1 MGATMDLNLRGRT
14 ALITGAS
21 KGIGRG
27 VGRSAGRGRR
37 ERHPGVAHAA
47 PTSMLCATA
56 SRRAGTCAPRSTR
69 STSPTAAN
77 VDRLAALH
85 PDIDILVNNAGA
97 IPGGNLQEI
106 DEARWREA
114 WDLKVYGYINMC
126 RRFYALMKQRGH
138 GVIINILGMAGERMD
153 AGYIA
158 GSTGNAGLM
167 AFTKT
172 LGGAASADNLRVVG
186 INPGAIATDRLV
198 TIMKKRAQ
206 DRLGDAGRW
215 AGADEAAAVRR
226 APATPEEI
234 GWMVAFLASDK
245 SAYTTGTI
253 ITIDGGAA
261 NRGPMF

>member
-1 MGATMDLNLRGRT
+1 MDLNLRGRT
-14 ALITGAS
+14 ALVTGAS

-27 VGRSAGRGRR
+27 AA
-37 ERHPGVAHAA
+37 EILAEEGVNVILVSRTQADLEAVRDNIAKRWNVRAEVHAYDI
-47 PTSMLCATA
+47 SD
-56 SRRAGTCAPRSTR
+56 S
-69 STSPTAAN
+69 AN
-77 VDRLAALH
+77 VDRLVAQHA
-85 PDIDILVNNAGA
+85 DIDILVNNAGA
-97 IPGGNLQEI
+97 IPAGNLQEI
-106 DEARWREA
+106 DEARWRAA

-126 RRFYALMKQRGH
+126 RRFYAEMRQRRR

-198 TIMKKRAQ
+198 TVMQKRAQ
-206 DRLGDAGRW
+206 DRLGDANRWEELMKPLPFGR
-215 AGADEAAAVRR
+215 AG
-226 APATPEEI
+226 TSEEI

-245 SAYTTGTI
+245 SAYTSGTI

>member
-1 MGATMDLNLRGRT
+1 MDLNLRGKT

-21 KGIGRG
+21 KGIGRA
-27 VGRSAGRGRR
+27 SAEALAEEG
-37 ERHPGVAHAA
+37 
-47 PTSMLCATA
+47 
-56 SRRAGTCAPRSTR
+56 
-69 STSPTAAN
+69 AN
-77 VDRLAALH
+77 VILVSRTQADLDAVRDSIAKRWNVRAEIHAFDISDSRNIDRLAQLH
-85 PDIDILVNNAGA
+85 PEIDILVNNAGA
-97 IPGGNLQEI
+97 IPGGTLQEI
-106 DEARWREA
+106 DEQRWRQA

-138 GVIINILGMAGERMD
+138 GVIVNILGMAGERMD
-153 AGYIA
+153 VGYIA

-167 AFTKT
+167 AFTKA

-198 TIMKKRAQ
+198 TMMKKRAQ
-206 DRLGDAGRW
+206 DQLGDSDRWQDLMKPLPFGRAGNS
-215 AGADEAAAVRR
+215 
-226 APATPEEI
+226 EEI

>member
-1 MGATMDLNLRGRT
+1 MDLNLRGRT

-27 VGRSAGRGRR
+27 AAEVLAEEGVNVILVSRTRADLDAVRDTISARWNVRA
-37 ERHPGVAHAA
+37 EVHAYDI
-47 PTSMLCATA
+47 SD
-56 SRRAGTCAPRSTR
+56 S
-69 STSPTAAN
+69 AN
-77 VDRLAALH
+77 VDRLVAQHA
-85 PDIDILVNNAGA
+85 DIDILVNNAGA
-97 IPGGNLQEI
+97 IPAGNLQEI
-106 DEARWREA
+106 DETRWREA

-126 RRFYALMKQRGH
+126 RRFYAEMKKRRS

-172 LGGAASADNLRVVG
+172 LGGAASSDNLRVVG

-198 TIMKKRAQ
+198 TVMQKRAQ

-215 AGADEAAAVRR
+215 QELMKPLPFERAG
-226 APATPEEI
+226 TSEEV

>member
-1 MGATMDLNLRGRT
+1 MDLDLRGRT

-27 VGRSAGRGRR
+27 AAEVLAEEGVNVILVSRTRADLDAVRDNIAGRWNVRAQ
-37 ERHPGVAHAA
+37 VHAFDI
-47 PTSMLCATA
+47 SD
-56 SRRAGTCAPRSTR
+56 SR
-69 STSPTAAN
+69 N
-77 VDRLAALH
+77 VDRLAELH

-97 IPGGNLQEI
+97 IPAGNLQDV

-126 RRFYALMKQRGH
+126 RRFYPLMKQRGH

-153 AGYIA
+153 AGYVA

-198 TIMKKRAQ
+198 TIMQKRAL
-206 DRLGDAGRW
+206 DRLGDANRWEELMKPLPYGR
-215 AGADEAAAVRR
+215 AG
-226 APATPEEI
+226 TSEEI

-245 SAYTTGTI
+245 SAYTSGTI

>member
-1 MGATMDLNLRGRT
+1 MDLNLRGKT

-21 KGIGRG
+21 KGIGRASAEVLAEEG
-27 VGRSAGRGRR
+27 VNVILISRTQADLEAARDSIAARWNVRA
-37 ERHPGVAHAA
+37 EVHAFDI
-47 PTSMLCATA
+47 SD
-56 SRRAGTCAPRSTR
+56 S
-69 STSPTAAN
+69 AN
-77 VDRLAALH
+77 VDRLVALH

-97 IPGGNLQEI
+97 IPGGNLQDI

-126 RRFYALMKQRGH
+126 RRFYALMKQRGR
-138 GVIINILGMAGERMD
+138 GVIVNILGMAGERMD

-186 INPGAIATDRLV
+186 INPGAIATERLV
-198 TIMKKRAQ
+198 TIMKQRAK
-206 DRLGDAGRW
+206 DRLGDANRWEELMKPLPFGR
-215 AGADEAAAVRR
+215 AG
-226 APATPEEI
+226 TSEEI
-234 GWMVAFLASDK
+234 GSMVAFLASDR
-245 SAYTTGTI
+245 SAYTSGTI

>member
-1 MGATMDLNLRGRT
+1 MDLNLRGRT

-27 VGRSAGRGRR
+27 AAEVLAEEGVNVILVSRTRADLDAVRDTISARWNVRA
-37 ERHPGVAHAA
+37 EVHAYDI
-47 PTSMLCATA
+47 SD
-56 SRRAGTCAPRSTR
+56 S
-69 STSPTAAN
+69 AN
-77 VDRLAALH
+77 VDRLVAQHA
-85 PDIDILVNNAGA
+85 DIDILVNNAGA
-97 IPGGNLQEI
+97 IPAGNLQEI
-106 DEARWREA
+106 DETRWREA

-126 RRFYALMKQRGH
+126 RRFYAEMKKRRS

-172 LGGAASADNLRVVG
+172 LGGAASSDNLRVVG

-198 TIMKKRAQ
+198 TVMQKRAQ

-215 AGADEAAAVRR
+215 QELMKPLPFERAG
-226 APATPEEI
+226 TSEEI

>member
-1 MGATMDLNLRGRT
+1 MDLNLRGRT

-21 KGIGRG
+21 KGIGLASAEALAEEG
-27 VGRSAGRGRR
+27 VNVILVSRTQADLDAARDSIAARWNVRV
-37 ERHPGVAHAA
+37 EVHAFDL
-47 PTSMLCATA
+47 SD
-56 SRRAGTCAPRSTR
+56 SR
-69 STSPTAAN
+69 N
-77 VDRLAALH
+77 IDRLSELH

-97 IPGGNLQEI
+97 IPGGTLQEI
-106 DEARWREA
+106 DEPRWRQA

-126 RRFYALMKQRGH
+126 RRFYALMQQRGH
-138 GVIINILGMAGERMD
+138 GVIINVLGMAGERMD
-153 AGYIA
+153 VGYIA

-167 AFTKT
+167 AFTKA
-172 LGGAASADNLRVVG
+172 LGGAASSDNLRVVG

-198 TIMKKRAQ
+198 TMMKKRAQ
-206 DRLGDAGRW
+206 DQLGDANRW
-215 AGADEAAAVRR
+215 QDLMKPLPFARAGN
-226 APATPEEI
+226 PEEI

>member
-1 MGATMDLNLRGRT
+1 MELNLRGQT

-21 KGIGRG
+21 KGIGRASAEVLAEEG
-27 VGRSAGRGRR
+27 VNIILVSRTQADLDAVRDSIAARWNVRA
-37 ERHPGVAHAA
+37 EVHAYDV
-47 PTSMLCATA
+47 SD
-56 SRRAGTCAPRSTR
+56 SR
-69 STSPTAAN
+69 N
-77 VDRLAALH
+77 VDRLVAEHAG
-85 PDIDILVNNAGA
+85 IDILVNNAGA
-97 IPGGNLQEI
+97 IPAGNLQEI

-126 RRFYALMKQRGH
+126 RRFYAEMKQRGR

-172 LGGAASADNLRVVG
+172 LGGAASADSLRVVG
-186 INPGAIATDRLV
+186 INPGAIATERLV

-206 DRLGDAGRW
+206 DRLGDANRWEELMKPLPFGR
-215 AGADEAAAVRR
+215 AGTA
-226 APATPEEI
+226 EEI

-245 SAYTTGTI
+245 SAYTSGTI